1 MVHRDARYR
10 PVQTFILQRAQSW
23 LMQTFT
29 GYIPQRQDLTLGP
42 APPPLG
48 HYHVQTLRCHIP
60 PRQHIPQSPASS
72 CSGPHQAGQARGGH
86 GRLPVSK

>member
-48 HYHVQTLRCHIP
+48 HYHVQTLRCEVQHTRNICRPHP
-60 PRQHIPQSPASS
+60 PATTHSTKPCIVVPLAIFT
-72 CSGPHQAGQARGGH
+72 
-86 GRLPVSK
+86 SKR